1 MTVFYWV
8 DYILLPPPLQLPVK
22 VQRLEQ
28 NTTSP
33 IPGLYSLP
41 IQMYQYRI
49 SKRLLYR
56 LSLQVVSSIW
66 YHYSQCSE
74 IISFFFFYRPLIYHQ
89 PVDYHLL
96 YAESFDI
103 LSSHS
108 SPFES
113 RTYRQI
119 NILIFMLAF
128 FCCKKI
134 FFLRYIYSNT
144 NPF

>member
-1 MTVFYWV
+1 
-8 DYILLPPPLQLPVK
+8 
-22 VQRLEQ
+22 
-28 NTTSP
+28 
-33 IPGLYSLP
+33 
-41 IQMYQYRI
+41 MYQYRI

-103 LSSHS
+103 FSSHS
-108 SPFES
+108 SPSAS
-113 RTYRQI
+113 RTYSVKSIFSSLCWLSSVVRRWL
-119 NILIFMLAF
+119 LIKRMNAKLLNGVVVCTNNYS
-128 FCCKKI
+128 FCMSLLKETEYCK
-134 FFLRYIYSNT
+134 
-144 NPF
+144 